1 MRNFTFIILMMV
13 LISSA
18 CGRPNIDEES
28 GQKTIR
34 IAHLVNPTQSSHMMA
49 EAFKEEVEEE
59 SGGQLKVEIYPSGSL
74 FPSDREAIEAVQLG
88 NVEMTIPALASLSGF
103 DQNFMILDLP
113 YLFEDEAEA
122 YSVLDGPFG
131 QELLDGLE
139 EVNIKGLVY
148 GENGFRHITNNINPV
163 YTPEDIEGQKMRTLE
178 SPVHTDFFN
187 AFGANASPFAFGE
200 MYSSLQQGTYDAME
214 APIALMYTSNLYE
227 VQEYMSFT
235 SHVYM
240 PIALLMNN
248 DFFESL
254 DEDQQEILMD
264 AAETFREDQR
274 ELEQEQNVEYLEEMK
289 EAGLQVNDV
298 SDEEKQAFRDRAEP
312 VYEKYR
318 EMLGAELFE
327 DLETAIEEAE

>member
-13 LISSA
+13 LILSA
-18 CGRPNIDEES
+18 CGRPNIDEET

-34 IAHLVNPTQSSHMMA
+34 IAHLVNPTQSSHILA
-49 EAFKEEVEEE
+49 EAFKEQVEEE
-59 SGGQLKVEIYPSGSL
+59 SDGQLRVEIYPSGSL

-103 DQNFMILDLP
+103 DQDYMILDLP
-113 YLFEDEAEA
+113 YLFENEEQA

-131 QELLDGLE
+131 QNLLEGLE
-139 EVNIKGLVY
+139 ASNIKGLVY
-148 GENGFRHITNNINPV
+148 GENGFRHITNNIRPV
-163 YTPEDIEGQKMRTLE
+163 HTPDDIEGQKMRTLE

-240 PIALLMNN
+240 PIALLMNL
-248 DFFESL
+248 DFYEAL
-254 DEDQQEILMD
+254 EEEHQEIVMD
-264 AAETFREDQR
+264 AAEMFRDEQR
-274 ELEQEQNVEYLEEMK
+274 ELEQEQSVEYLEEMQ
-289 EAGLQVNDV
+289 EYGLQVNDV

-312 VYEKYR
+312 VFEKYR
-318 EMLGAELFE
+318 EMLGPELFE
-327 DLETAIEEAE
+327 DLEAAIEEAE